1 MVEIDII
8 GNRMN
13 KIKIT
18 NRFEKRHIRFL
29 KEILPSTWDATIT
42 KLLNWKLLT
51 SWHFTNKQKKMF
63 IINMFHVNIRNFHN
77 NDRPNKTALIILSLN

>member
-42 KLLNWKLLT
+42 KLLN
-51 SWHFTNKQKKMF
+51 
-63 IINMFHVNIRNFHN
+63 
-77 NDRPNKTALIILSLN
+77 

>member
-13 KIKIT
+13 RIKIT

-29 KEILPSTWDATIT
+29 KEILPNIWDATIT
-42 KLLNWKLLT
+42 KLLN
-51 SWHFTNKQKKMF
+51 
-63 IINMFHVNIRNFHN
+63 
-77 NDRPNKTALIILSLN
+77 

>member
-18 NRFEKRHIRFL
+18 NRFEKRRIRFL
-29 KEILPSTWDATIT
+29 KEILPNTWDATIT
-42 KLLNWKLLT
+42 KLL
-51 SWHFTNKQKKMF
+51 H
-63 IINMFHVNIRNFHN
+63 
-77 NDRPNKTALIILSLN
+77 